1 LNRRREPMRGASE
14 ADRINDAEDQQ
25 QRTSSALVQLALVA
39 PPEVGRMQRR
49 TAGWLLRPYPIGL
62 RFSGSNMSPIP
73 CWLSGAQHAALNMSP
88 INGQVDLAVNL
99 HFALFNGSNGFLLK
113 PAEMLATLPPAEILQ
128 TSPCADVSASCSS
141 PQRSASSV
149 LLRVGS
155 DVLNERSTAPLS
167 AEPPTYHR
175 VRKAASAESIMI
187 DDVHQDD
194 ANVYWPPAREWLHR
208 TSIQMISLHNLPH
221 RGEQRPCCAG
231 RRGACHD
238 YLPELTGSAAPPP
251 ADSPVSDTRVLLSL
265 SLHPIGGFCA
275 VSRKL
280 PLQQIVDT
288 NIDIAARDAGSGGI
302 NVAFDEGVHCIAA
315 EPHAVFFRIGVSNG
329 RSEVA
334 FESAVLGRL
343 RRGYRCLQLRSLL
356 GTKIE
361 LCHLLVHVD
370 LGSEVNVWQ
379 TIRQQTR
386 QLKEQQA
393 AKRNLTKRIAEL
405 EAAVARSGA

>member
-1 LNRRREPMRGASE
+1 
-14 ADRINDAEDQQ
+14 
-25 QRTSSALVQLALVA
+25 
-39 PPEVGRMQRR
+39 
-49 TAGWLLRPYPIGL
+49 
-62 RFSGSNMSPIP
+62 
-73 CWLSGAQHAALNMSP
+73 MSP

-221 RGEQRPCCAG
+221 VRAFP
-231 RRGACHD
+231 ACPVPHV
-238 YLPELTGSAAPPP
+238 PPSANA
-251 ADSPVSDTRVLLSL
+251 SL
-265 SLHPIGGFCA
+265 
-275 VSRKL
+275 
-280 PLQQIVDT
+280 
-288 NIDIAARDAGSGGI
+288 
-302 NVAFDEGVHCIAA
+302 
-315 EPHAVFFRIGVSNG
+315 
-329 RSEVA
+329 
-334 FESAVLGRL
+334 
-343 RRGYRCLQLRSLL
+343 
-356 GTKIE
+356 
-361 LCHLLVHVD
+361 
-370 LGSEVNVWQ
+370 
-379 TIRQQTR
+379 
-386 QLKEQQA
+386 
-393 AKRNLTKRIAEL
+393 
-405 EAAVARSGA
+405 